1 MFINLFQLYSMTGEN
16 VAVALFCIGN
26 VDIIFNVVMW
36 NICRVCIILSDLE
49 KTDIALLKQESINA
63 YPNKI
68 SVTRT

>member
-1 MFINLFQLYSMTGEN
+1 MTGEN

-49 KTDIALLKQESINA
+49 KTNRYSFTKARVEKCISIQ
-63 YPNKI
+63 
-68 SVTRT
+68 T